1 MLCRRSDH
9 RKFVDASIHLVLLF
23 LIDIGGSLGRL
34 FFYVMEKART
44 IIKGGYVIG
53 CGNEDI
59 AIVDSRIA
67 ERKSTIDP
75 APGDT
80 VIDAHG
86 MVVAPAFVDVHVHL
100 REPGYGY
107 KERIA
112 TGTMAAA
119 RGGYSTVCSMPNL
132 NPVPDSVE
140 NLKVQQDIID
150 SDAKIEVLPYA
161 AITLGRKGEE
171 LVDVAA
177 LHDKVCAFSDDGSG
191 VQRDGMM
198 ESAMLEAVKYDALI
212 AAHCEVEELLFG
224 GYIHDGEYARLHNHK
239 GICSKSEWEQVRRDI
254 EIAEK
259 VGCRYHVCHISTKE
273 TVELVRQAK
282 ARGVKVTCE
291 TGPHYLIFTDMDLEE
306 DARWKMNPP
315 LRSAEDRAA
324 LIEGIKDGT
333 IDMIATDHAP
343 HSIEEKSKGLK
354 DSAMGIVGLETAF
367 AALNTHLVQKGVIT
381 LEKLVELM
389 SINPRKVFR
398 IEGGLNIGER
408 ADIVLLD
415 TAKQW
420 RVDSSRFF
428 SMGRI
433 SMFDGREMVG
443 DVACTIHRGN
453 IVYESKTK

>member
-1 MLCRRSDH
+1 MILKNGH
-9 RKFVDASIHLVLLF
+9 I
-23 LIDIGGSLGRL
+23 IGGE
-34 FFYVMEKART
+34 V
-44 IIKGGYVIG
+44 
-53 CGNEDI
+53 EDI
-59 AIVDSRIA
+59 VIVDGIIA
-67 ERKSTIDP
+67 ERGRNIETTPEDVI
-75 APGDT
+75 
-80 VIDAHG
+80 IDASG
-86 MVVAPAFVDVHVHL
+86 LKVAPAFVDVHVHL
-100 REPGYGY
+100 REPGFGY

-119 RGGYSTVCSMPNL
+119 RGGYTTVCSMPNL

-140 NLKVQQDIID
+140 NLKAQQDIID

-161 AITLGRKGEE
+161 AITIGRKGEE

-191 VQRDGMM
+191 VQIDGMM
-198 ESAMLEAVKYDALI
+198 ERAMSEAVKHDALI
-212 AAHCEVEELLFG
+212 AAHCEVEELLKG
-224 GYIHDGEYARLHNHK
+224 GYIHDGEYARQHNHK
-239 GICSKSEWEQVRRDI
+239 GICSESEWEQVKRDI

-259 VGCRYHVCHISTKE
+259 LGCRYHVCHISTKE
-273 TVELVRQAK
+273 TVQLIREAK

-343 HSIEEKSKGLK
+343 HSVEEKSRGLK

-367 AALNTHLVQKGVIT
+367 AALNTHLVKKGIIS
-381 LEKLVELM
+381 LEHLVKIM

-398 IEGGLNIGER
+398 IEGGLNIGDR

-415 TAKQW
+415 TEREW
-420 RVDSSRFF
+420 VVDSEKFY
-428 SMGRI
+428 SMGKI
-433 SMFDGREMVG
+433 SMFVGRPMVG
-443 DVACTIHRGN
+443 DVAMTIHRGN
-453 IVYESKTK
+453 VVYKA

>member
-1 MLCRRSDH
+1 
-9 RKFVDASIHLVLLF
+9 
-23 LIDIGGSLGRL
+23 
-34 FFYVMEKART
+34 
-44 IIKGGYVIG
+44 
-53 CGNEDI
+53 
-59 AIVDSRIA
+59 
-67 ERKSTIDP
+67 
-75 APGDT
+75 
-80 VIDAHG
+80 
-86 MVVAPAFVDVHVHL
+86 
-100 REPGYGY
+100 
-107 KERIA
+107 
-112 TGTMAAA
+112 
-119 RGGYSTVCSMPNL
+119 MPNL

-161 AITLGRKGEE
+161 AITIGRKGEE

-191 VQRDGMM
+191 VQVDGMM
-198 ESAMLEAVKYDALI
+198 ERAMSEAVKHDALI
-212 AAHCEVEELLFG
+212 AAHCEVEELLKG
-224 GYIHDGEYARLHNHK
+224 GYIHDGEYAHTHNHK
-239 GICSKSEWEQVRRDI
+239 GICSESEWEQVKRDI

-259 VGCRYHVCHISTKE
+259 LGCRYHVCHISTKE

-324 LIEGIKDGT
+324 LIKGIKDGT

-343 HSIEEKSKGLK
+343 HSVEEKSRGLK

-367 AALNTHLVQKGVIT
+367 AALNTHLVKRDIIS
-381 LEKLVELM
+381 LEHLVKIM

-398 IEGGLNIGER
+398 IQGGLNIGDR

-415 TAKQW
+415 TEHEW
-420 RVDSSRFF
+420 VVDSEKFY
-428 SMGRI
+428 SMGKI
-433 SMFDGREMVG
+433 SMFVGRPMVG
-443 DVACTIHRGN
+443 DVAMTIHRGN
-453 IVYESKTK
+453 VVYENKIK

>member
-1 MLCRRSDH
+1 MGNKRIILKNGH
-9 RKFVDASIHLVLLF
+9 I
-23 LIDIGGSLGRL
+23 IGGE
-34 FFYVMEKART
+34 V
-44 IIKGGYVIG
+44 
-53 CGNEDI
+53 EDI
-59 AIVDSRIA
+59 VIIDGIIA
-67 ERKSTIDP
+67 ERGKEIATTAEDV
-75 APGDT
+75 
-80 VIDAHG
+80 VIDASG
-86 MVVAPAFVDVHVHL
+86 LKVAPAFVDVHVHL

-119 RGGYSTVCSMPNL
+119 RGGYTTVCSMPNL
-132 NPVPDSVE
+132 NPVPDSIE

-150 SDAKIEVLPYA
+150 SDAKIEVIPYA
-161 AITLGRKGEE
+161 AITIGRKGEE
-171 LVDVAA
+171 LVDVAS
-177 LHDKVCAFSDDGSG
+177 LQDKVCAFSDDGSG
-191 VQRDGMM
+191 VQIDGMM
-198 ESAMLEAVKYDALI
+198 ERAMSEAVKHDALI
-212 AAHCEVEELLFG
+212 AAHCEVEELLKG
-224 GYIHDGEYARLHNHK
+224 GYIHDGEYARQHNHK
-239 GICSKSEWEQVRRDI
+239 GICSESEWEQVKRDI

-259 VGCRYHVCHISTKE
+259 LGCRYHVCHISTKE

-343 HSIEEKSKGLK
+343 HSIEEKSRGLK

-367 AALNTHLVQKGVIT
+367 AALNTHLVKRGVIS
-381 LEKLVELM
+381 LEHLVKIM

-398 IEGGLNIGER
+398 IKGGINIGDR

-415 TAKQW
+415 TEREW
-420 RVDSSRFF
+420 VVDSEKFY
-428 SMGRI
+428 SMGKI
-433 SMFDGREMVG
+433 SMFVGRPMVG
-443 DVACTIHRGN
+443 DVAMTIHRGEV
-453 IVYESKTK
+453 VYENKIK

>member
-1 MLCRRSDH
+1 MGNKRIILKNGH
-9 RKFVDASIHLVLLF
+9 I
-23 LIDIGGSLGRL
+23 IGGE
-34 FFYVMEKART
+34 V
-44 IIKGGYVIG
+44 
-53 CGNEDI
+53 EDI
-59 AIVDSRIA
+59 VIVDGVIA
-67 ERKSTIDP
+67 ERGKDIATTAD
-75 APGDT
+75 DV
-80 VIDAHG
+80 VIDATG
-86 MVVAPAFVDVHVHL
+86 LKVAPAFVDVHVHL

-119 RGGYSTVCSMPNL
+119 RGGYTTVCSMPNL

-150 SDAKIEVLPYA
+150 NDAKIEVLPYA
-161 AITLGRKGEE
+161 AITIGRKGEE
-171 LVDVAA
+171 LVDVAS

-191 VQRDGMM
+191 VQVDGMM
-198 ESAMLEAVKYDALI
+198 ERAMTEAVKHDALI
-212 AAHCEVEELLFG
+212 AAHCEVEELLKG
-224 GYIHDGEYARLHNHK
+224 GYIHDGEYAREHNHK
-239 GICSKSEWEQVRRDI
+239 GICSESEWEQVKRDI
-254 EIAEK
+254 EIAERL
-259 VGCRYHVCHISTKE
+259 GCRYHVCHISTKE

-343 HSIEEKSKGLK
+343 HSVEEKSRGLK

-367 AALNTHLVQKGVIT
+367 AALNTHLVKKGIIT
-381 LEKLVELM
+381 LEHLVRIM
-389 SINPRKVFR
+389 SVNPRKVFR
-398 IEGGLNIGER
+398 IKGGINIGDR

-415 TAKQW
+415 TEREW
-420 RVDSSRFF
+420 VVDSQKFY
-428 SMGRI
+428 SMGKI
-433 SMFDGREMVG
+433 SMFVGRPMVG
-443 DVACTIHRGN
+443 DVAMTLHRGEV
-453 IVYESKTK
+453 VYENKIK

>member
-1 MLCRRSDH
+1 MANKRIIL
-9 RKFVDASIHLVLLF
+9 KNGEI
-23 LIDIGGSLGRL
+23 IGVG
-34 FFYVMEKART
+34 K
-44 IIKGGYVIG
+44 
-53 CGNEDI
+53 EDI
-59 AIVDSRIA
+59 VIIDGVIA
-67 ERKSTIDP
+67 ERGSNIEATPEDV
-75 APGDT
+75 
-80 VIDAHG
+80 VIDATG
-86 MVVAPAFVDVHVHL
+86 LKVAPAFVDVHVHL

-119 RGGYSTVCSMPNL
+119 RGGYTTVCSMPNL

-161 AITLGRKGEE
+161 AITIGRKGEE
-171 LVDVAA
+171 LVDVAS

-191 VQRDGMM
+191 VQIDGMM
-198 ESAMLEAVKYDALI
+198 ERAMSEAVKHDALI
-212 AAHCEVEELLFG
+212 AAHCEVEELLKG
-224 GYIHDGEYARLHNHK
+224 GYIHDGEYARQHNHK
-239 GICSKSEWEQVRRDI
+239 GICSESEWEQVKRDI

-259 VGCRYHVCHISTKE
+259 LGCRYHVCHISTKE
-273 TVELVRQAK
+273 TVELIRQAK

-343 HSIEEKSKGLK
+343 HSIEEKSRGLK

-367 AALNTHLVQKGVIT
+367 AALNTHLVKTGVIT
-381 LEKLVELM
+381 LEHLIKIM
-389 SINPRKVFR
+389 SINPREVFR
-398 IEGGLNIGER
+398 IKGGINIGDR

-415 TAKQW
+415 TERQW
-420 RVDSSRFF
+420 VVDSQKFY
-428 SMGRI
+428 SMGKI
-433 SMFDGREMVG
+433 SMFVGRQMVG
-443 DVACTIHRGN
+443 DVAMTIHRGN
-453 IVYESKTK
+453 VVYENKIK

>member
-1 MLCRRSDH
+1 MENKRIILKNGH
-9 RKFVDASIHLVLLF
+9 I
-23 LIDIGGSLGRL
+23 IGGG
-34 FFYVMEKART
+34 V
-44 IIKGGYVIG
+44 
-53 CGNEDI
+53 EDI
-59 AIVDSRIA
+59 VIVDGVVA
-67 ERKSTIDP
+67 ERGKGIVTAADDI
-75 APGDT
+75 
-80 VIDAHG
+80 VIDATG
-86 MVVAPAFVDVHVHL
+86 LKVAPAFVDVHVHL

-119 RGGYSTVCSMPNL
+119 RGGYTTVCSMPNL

-150 SDAKIEVLPYA
+150 NDAKIEVLPYA

-191 VQRDGMM
+191 VQVDGMM
-198 ESAMLEAVKYDALI
+198 ERAMSEAVKHDALI
-212 AAHCEVEELLFG
+212 AAHCEVEELLKG
-224 GYIHDGEYARLHNHK
+224 GYIHDGEYARQHNHK
-239 GICSKSEWEQVRRDI
+239 GICSESEWVQVKRDI
-254 EIAEK
+254 EIAERL
-259 VGCRYHVCHISTKE
+259 GCRYHVCHISTKE
-273 TVELVRQAK
+273 TVQLVREAK

-343 HSIEEKSKGLK
+343 HSIEEKSRGLK

-367 AALNTHLVQKGVIT
+367 AVLNTHLVKRGVIS
-381 LEKLVELM
+381 LEHLVKIM

-398 IEGGLNIGER
+398 INGGIEVGNR

-415 TAKQW
+415 TEREW
-420 RVDSSRFF
+420 VVDSEKFY
-428 SMGRI
+428 SMGKI
-433 SMFDGREMVG
+433 SMFVGRPMVG
-443 DVACTIHRGN
+443 DVAMTIHRGEV
-453 IVYESKTK
+453 VYENKIK